1 MSTPRVGE
9 RLMSGRAARGGCSAD
24 YLRAVRPTEIETLAE
39 FDRLVAHGIPSLA
52 GFHLQSVDL
61 SGRADALAGLEVSG
75 AVFLGCRFAP
85 GTAPGSEGDVRDRGG
100 LVFPTVP
107 DVPFDPYRG
116 ALYTPAELY
125 RGLDEGYAAT
135 LDAAAYAWS
144 RGPRTLDR
152 SLAIA
157 LHDHAIDDAV
167 EEFAGSRRLVGV
179 MGGHA
184 VRRDDPAYL
193 TAARLGHSLGT
204 QLTVLTGGGPGAME
218 AANLGAWMSAM
229 TDADLVGAVD
239 VLAAAPEFAPEV
251 SGWAGAG
258 FEVLARWPGG
268 STSLG
273 VPTWFYGH
281 EPPNV
286 FATHAAKYFRNALR
300 EDMLVRLCRGGI
312 VFLPGAAGT
321 VQEIFQAAC
330 ANYYSAPDLVAP
342 MVLVG
347 RDHWTDRLPVWPLLS
362 VLGRG
367 RAFGPRLYLVDDPA
381 EVLPL
386 LLEEGRGGG

>member
-1 MSTPRVGE
+1 
-9 RLMSGRAARGGCSAD
+9 
-24 YLRAVRPTEIETLAE
+24 VRPTEIESLDE
-39 FDRLVAHGIPSLA
+39 FDRLVAHGLRSLN

-61 SGRADALAGLEVSG
+61 SDRADALARIDVAGG
-75 AVFLGCRFAP
+75 VFLGCRFAS
-85 GTAPGSEGDVRDRGG
+85 GRAAGSEDDVRERGG
-100 LVFPTVP
+100 LVFPAVP
-107 DVPFDPYRG
+107 DVPFDPYRA

-125 RGLDEGYAAT
+125 DGLEQGYAAT

-144 RGPRTLDR
+144 RGPATLDR
-152 SLAIA
+152 SLAMA

-167 EEFAGSRRLVGV
+167 EEFATGRRVVGV

-184 VRRDDPAYL
+184 VRRDAPAFL
-193 TAARLGHSLGT
+193 AAARLARSLAAR
-204 QLTVLTGGGPGAME
+204 LTVLTGGGPGAME
-218 AANLGAWMSAM
+218 AANLGAWMSTA
-229 TDADLVGAVD
+229 TDADLVEAVD
-239 VLAAAPEFAPEV
+239 MVATVPDFGPDV
-251 SGWAGAG
+251 TGWARAAFG
-258 FEVLARWPGG
+258 VLDRWPQGIA
-268 STSLG
+268 SLG

-286 FATHAAKYFRNALR
+286 FATLAAKYFRNALR
-300 EDMLVRLCRGGI
+300 EDMLLRLCRGGV

-330 ANYYSAPDLVAP
+330 ANYYNEADLVVP

-347 RDHWTDRLPVWPLLS
+347 RDHWSKQLPVWQLVE

-367 RAFGPRLYLVDDPA
+367 RAFGPRLHLVDDPA

-386 LLEEGRGGG
+386 LLEVGRGRG